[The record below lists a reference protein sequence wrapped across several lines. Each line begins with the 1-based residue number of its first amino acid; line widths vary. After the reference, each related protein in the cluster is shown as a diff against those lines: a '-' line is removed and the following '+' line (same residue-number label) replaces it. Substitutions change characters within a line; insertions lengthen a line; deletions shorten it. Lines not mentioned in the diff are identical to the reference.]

1 MTTGAAG
8 DAAAT
13 AADDGDGPAGAHRI
27 PAAYLRGGFAAP
39 ERTLIG
45 ILRETAAKNPDA
57 AALDDGDVVLTYAE
71 LLEEIDAAVA
81 ELARIGVRR
90 GDRVG
95 VRMPSGH
102 RSLYVA
108 ILATMAA
115 GCAYV
120 PVDADDPDERA
131 DMVFGEAGIAA
142 RFAAGGP
149 VAVDPEVK
157 RLGADRP
164 GEVGVPSPDDDCWI
178 IFTSGSTGKP
188 KGVAVTHRSAAA
200 FVDAESR
207 LFLVDHPEGPLGP
220 EDRVLA
226 GLSVAFDAS
235 CEEMWLAWA
244 HGACL
249 VPAPR
254 SLVRSGVDLGPWLI
268 SRAITAVSTVPTLAG
283 LWPAEALDSVRLLIV
298 GGEAC
303 PAELVDRL
311 STPEREMW
319 NTYGPTEAT
328 VVASAAKLSPG
339 EPVTIGMPLDGWD
352 LAVIDGDGRQV
363 GWGEVGELVIGGAGL
378 ARYLDPA
385 KDAEKYAPAPEL
397 DDACGHPGRWARAYR
412 TGDHV
417 RLEPEG
423 LHFVGRVD
431 DQVKIGGRRIELGEV
446 EANLAALPGATQ
458 ATVMVRTTGGGD
470 KVLVGYVG
478 AGGDASSMDHAACL
492 EQLRDNM
499 PAAMVPR
506 LHIMDELPVR
516 TSGKVDKAGLPWP
529 LPVAA
534 GAPDPDA
541 PEMTPVERWLAG
553 IWAEVL
559 SVPEPGAASDFFA
572 LGGTS
577 LAAATVVAR
586 IREVAPHVA
595 VRDLYDNPRLG
606 RLAEELTSRG
616 LVDEAELPGAAGAAG
631 AASAGGSRDDGS
643 RAGSSPA
650 ARARSA
656 HVPGPVGA
664 GSRAAQLLAMIPL
677 QLARGARW
685 VAGLAVLDAVAGA
698 AGWEHALGLPG
709 WLVAV
714 LVVVFLTPLGVL
726 PLTAGATRL
735 LLAGV
740 TPGEHPRGGHV
751 HLRLWAAERLAD
763 ASGARSVAGAPLILW
778 YARMLGAS
786 VGRGVDLHAVPP
798 VTGLLRLGRHCSV
811 EPETDLSGYW
821 VDGDVV
827 RVGSID
833 VGAEARVG
841 ARSTLLPGTRIGK
854 RAHVEAGST
863 VTGDRKVKADSRWS
877 GSPAR
882 KVGRPKHRFPD
893 HAPARRPWWA
903 AAYAA
908 GALVLALVPVAA
920 LAAGADVIA
929 ALTAATGSGASFAAQ
944 AGLALA
950 WSPLGAVVAFGAYM
964 ALTWAL
970 VRLLGLGL
978 HAGVHPV
985 RSRQGWQA
993 WATVRLMDAART
1005 HLFPLYAGQ
1014 LTVPWLRALGAR
1026 IGRDAEVST
1035 AVAIPRFTDVR
1046 DGSFL
1051 ADDTMV
1057 GTYELGG
1064 GWLLLGD
1071 SRIGRRAF
1079 LGNSG
1084 ITAPGR
1090 KLGRDSLVAVL
1101 SSTPKKA
1108 KAGSNW
1114 WGSPP
1119 ERLRRVAADADEGDA
1134 RTYAPSTGLK
1144 VARGVVETLRLLA
1157 PATSMALAVAVL
1169 AGLHA
1174 VASAAGAAPG
1184 AGAGAAVAGLAAAWL
1199 ASPLVLFLAGL
1210 AGLLVTA
1217 AAKWICVGRH
1227 RAGDHPLWSRFV
1239 WLNELQDAFVEVV
1252 AAPWWF
1258 NPSMAT
1264 PATTAGMRLLG
1275 ARIGRGVW
1283 LESYWLPETDLV
1295 ELGDGAVVGPGCVV
1309 QTHLFQDRVM
1319 SLGPVTLGRGA
1330 TLAAHSVALP
1340 AAVLGDGAHVG
1351 PGSLVMRGDHVPG
1364 GTAWQGNPIEPR
1376 T

>member
-1 MTTGAAG
+1 MSDATATAPEGAA
-8 DAAAT
+8 
-13 AADDGDGPAGAHRI
+13 DGGARL

-39 ERTLIG
+39 ERTLVDV
-45 ILRETAAKNPDA
+45 LRATAAAHPDA
-57 AALDDGDVVLTYAE
+57 AALDDGDVVLTYAD

-81 ELARIGVRR
+81 RLARIGVRR

-102 RSLYVA
+102 RSLYIA
-108 ILATMAA
+108 ILATLSA

-142 RFAAGGP
+142 RFDADGP
-149 VAVDPEVK
+149 VAVDPEVA

-164 GEVGVPSPDDDCWI
+164 GAVGAPSPDDDCWI
-178 IFTSGSTGKP
+178 IFTSGSTGTP
-188 KGVAVTHRSAAA
+188 KGVAVTHRAAAA

-207 LFLVDHPEGPLGP
+207 LFLADHPEGPLGP

-311 STPEREMW
+311 STPERELW

-328 VVASAAKLSPG
+328 VVASAARLSPG
-339 EPVTIGMPLDGWD
+339 EPVTIGLPLDGWD
-352 LAVIDGDGRQV
+352 LAVVGPDGRHV
-363 GWGEVGELVIGGAGL
+363 GWGEVGELVIGGVGL

-385 KDAEKYAPAPEL
+385 KDAEKYAPAPLL

-458 ATVMVRTTGGGD
+458 ATVLVRTTGGGD

-492 EQLRDNM
+492 AQLRDAM

-516 TSGKVDKAGLPWP
+516 TSGKVDKAALPWP
-529 LPVAA
+529 LPAA
-534 GAPDPDA
+534 DGGVDPDA
-541 PEMTPVERWLAG
+541 PELSPVERWLSG

-559 SVPEPGAASDFFA
+559 SVAAPGASADFFA

-616 LVDEAELPGAAGAAG
+616 LVDESALPGGAGAAGAAG
-631 AASAGGSRDDGS
+631 AVAASAGAAGSRTP
-643 RAGSSPA
+643 RRPA
-650 ARARSA
+650 
-656 HVPGPVGA
+656 PGPVGA
-664 GSRAAQLLAMIPL
+664 GTRLAQTLAMFPL
-677 QLARGARW
+677 QLFRGARW
-685 VAGLAVLDAVAGA
+685 IAWMAVLDAVAGA
-698 AGWEHALGLPG
+698 VGWNHSLGLPG

-714 LVVVFLTPLGVL
+714 LVVVFLTPVGVM
-726 PLTAGATRL
+726 PLTAGVIRL

-740 TPGEHPRGGHV
+740 EPGDHPRGGSV

-763 ASGARSVAGAPLILW
+763 ASGVRSVSGAPFILW
-778 YARMLGAS
+778 YARMLGARI
-786 VGRGVDLHAVPP
+786 GHGVDLHTVPP
-798 VTGLLRLGRHCSV
+798 VTGMLTLGRHSSI

-827 RVGSID
+827 HVGTIEI
-833 VGAEARVG
+833 GAEARVG

-863 VTGDRKVKADSRWS
+863 VTGEKKVKANARWS

-893 HAPARRPWWA
+893 HAPARRPGWVA
-903 AAYAA
+903 VYALSA
-908 GALVLALVPVAA
+908 VVLALVPVAS
-920 LAAGADVIA
+920 LAAGAAVIGS
-929 ALTAATGSGASFAAQ
+929 LTAATGAGASFAAQ

-950 WSPLGAVVAFGAYM
+950 WSPLGALAAFAACM

-970 VRLLGLGL
+970 VRLLSLGL
-978 HAGVHPV
+978 EPGVHPV
-985 RSRQGWQA
+985 RSRPGWQA

-1005 HLFPLYAGQ
+1005 HLFPLYASQ

-1026 IGRDAEVST
+1026 IGHDAEVST

-1064 GWLLLGD
+1064 GWLLVGE

-1119 ERLRRVAADADEGDA
+1119 ERLRRVAADAGAGDD
-1134 RTYAPSTGLK
+1134 RTYAPSSGLK

-1157 PATSMALAVAVL
+1157 PMASMALAVATL
-1169 AGLHA
+1169 AALHG
-1174 VASAAGAAPG
+1174 VAAA
-1184 AGAGAAVAGLAAAWL
+1184 AGLAVAWL

-1210 AGLLVTA
+1210 AGLLLTA

-1239 WLNELQDAFVEVV
+1239 WLNELQDSFVEVV

-1295 ELGDGAVVGPGCVV
+1295 VLDDGAVVGPGCVV

-1319 SLGPVTLGRGA
+1319 SLDTVTLGAGA

-1340 AAVLGDGAHVG
+1340 AAALGDGAHVG

-1364 GTAWQGNPIEPR
+1364 GTSWHGNPIEPR
-1376 T
+1376 G